1 MSHPGRWHLC
11 LFFIIAGIVST
22 LFTKEAGAEVLF
34 DHSLYDQT
42 LKKYVADERVDY
54 ATLQRERQDL
64 DRYVA
69 SLEELS
75 QETYGQMSE
84 EEKIAFWINAYNAI
98 TLKVIIDHYPI
109 KRSGLKG
116 LAFPPSSIR
125 QIPGAWDKIAHPVM
139 DRVMTLDDME
149 HGTLRKDFKEP
160 RIHMALVCAAKGCPP
175 LRGEAYDAG
184 RLYEQLADQ
193 ARIFLS
199 NPLKFHANKEKG
211 EVFLSP
217 IFKWFADDFV
227 AAGYQDEGPEG
238 LKGKEKA
245 VAGFL
250 LPYVDAETAAY
261 LGEGKYG
268 FSYLD
273 YDWSLNER
281 E

>member
-1 MSHPGRWHLC
+1 MAACFLAEDIR
-11 LFFIIAGIVST
+11 
-22 LFTKEAGAEVLF
+22 AEVLF
-34 DHSLYDQT
+34 DHSRFDQI
-42 LKKYVADERVDY
+42 LKKYVTDERVDY
-54 ATLQRERQDL
+54 ASLQRERQDL

-69 SLEELS
+69 SLAEVS
-75 QETYGQMSE
+75 QETYGEMSG

-116 LAFPPSSIR
+116 IAFPPSSIR

-139 DRVMTLDDME
+139 RRGMTLDDIE
-149 HGTLRKDFKEP
+149 HGTLRKQFKEP
-160 RIHMALVCAAKGCPP
+160 RVHTALVCAAKGCPP
-175 LRGEAYDAG
+175 LRSEAYDAD
-184 RLYEQLADQ
+184 RLYEQFADQ

-199 NPLKFHANKEKG
+199 NPLKFHADKEKG
-211 EVFLSP
+211 EVFISP

-227 AAGYQDEGPEG
+227 AAGYQDKGPES

-261 LGEGKYG
+261 LDGGKYG